1 MKLTKRKGF
10 NFFRSYYDVYNE
22 LETDKDKVAFMDAL
36 LDRQFQGVKPLELKG
51 MAKFAYISQIN
62 SIDSQVKGYEDKAI
76 SLNKDVEN
84 YDPWQGVKN
93 IFTTPYQQEKG
104 KGKGKEQVEYTI
116 PDAEASDNE
125 SIDFDVLLSNVNNV
139 FKRSFEVVNQTVKNK
154 YKATMKQGYT
164 KEMIKVAILNCHKD
178 SFHRENNYK
187 YCTVEYFSR
196 PKTLDMYGAVAQIPH
211 SPNHGK
217 IMLVDQIRIL
227 DHD

>member
-116 PDAEASDNE
+116 PDAEASE
-125 SIDFDVLLSNVNNV
+125 GIDFDILREFVNRELGRAFV
-139 FKRSFEVVNQTVKNK
+139 VVNPAVKKK
-154 YKATMKQGYT
+154 YKATLKQGYT
-164 KEMIKVAILNCHKD
+164 KQMIMNAILNCKKD
-178 SFHRENNYK
+178 QYHIDTNYK
-187 YCTVEYFSR
+187 YCTIEYFSR
-196 PKTLDMYGAVAQIPH
+196 PNTLDLHGTNIVPH

>member
-1 MKLTKRKGF
+1 
-10 NFFRSYYDVYNE
+10 VYNE

-116 PDAEASDNE
+116 PDAEASE
-125 SIDFDVLLSNVNNV
+125 GIDFDILREFVNRELGRAFV
-139 FKRSFEVVNQTVKNK
+139 VVNPAVKKK
-154 YKATMKQGYT
+154 YKATLKQGYT
-164 KEMIKVAILNCHKD
+164 KQMIMNAILNCKKD
-178 SFHRENNYK
+178 QYHIDTNYK
-187 YCTVEYFSR
+187 YCTIEYFSR
-196 PKTLDMYGAVAQIPH
+196 PNTLDLHGTNIVPH